1 MIKAVIFDMDG
12 VIIDSEGKYLEYIY
26 EFAREKRRDIQI
38 EELYGTVGATKRD
51 CWEIVEKAV
60 ANGQSWEE
68 LRREYHERGIWKRA
82 FEEVDYQ
89 AIFRPEVLT
98 VMDWIRE
105 RGFKLAVASSTNIE
119 QVTKILTMNHVA
131 ERLELMVSGG
141 MFKRSKPDPEIYFYT
156 AEKLGVKPEECLVIE
171 DSTVGITAAHSAG
184 MHVAALIDR
193 RFNFDRSLADFELGS
208 LNDIP
213 GLVEKISGNAV
224 RRAVYP
230 DWLQNI

>member
-12 VIIDSEGKYLEYIY
+12 VIIDSEMEYLKYIY
-26 EFAREKRRDIQI
+26 EFAKEKNPDILI
-38 EELYGTVGATKRD
+38 EDLYGTVGTTKRD
-51 CWEIVEKAV
+51 CWIVVEKAV
-60 ANGQSWEE
+60 DNGESWEE
-68 LRREYHERGIWKRA
+68 LRQQYRSRWDEV
-82 FEEVDYQ
+82 FELVDYQ
-89 AIFRPEVLT
+89 AIFRSEVLT